1 MQLFSTF
8 QKAKSYLGVSV
19 SVVSK
24 DLKKRKK
31 SRESLSDEDDEIENV
46 FSHPEGQHS
55 DLKVLKLITDAG
67 LSLVDVI
74 TDFLFAT
81 R

>member
-1 MQLFSTF
+1 M
-8 QKAKSYLGVSV
+8 VSI
-19 SVVSK
+19 SVVPK

-31 SRESLSDEDDEIENV
+31 SRDDDDDEIENI
-46 FSHPEGQHS
+46 FSHPEGRNS
-55 DLKVLKLITDAG
+55 DFKVLKLITIAG

-74 TDFLFAT
+74 TDLLFAT

>member
-1 MQLFSTF
+1 M
-8 QKAKSYLGVSV
+8 G
-19 SVVSK
+19 
-24 DLKKRKK
+24 D
-31 SRESLSDEDDEIENV
+31 DDEMEKV
-46 FSHPEGQHS
+46 FSHKEGRHS
-55 DLKVLKLITDAG
+55 DLKVLKLITVAG

>member
-1 MQLFSTF
+1 M
-8 QKAKSYLGVSV
+8 
-19 SVVSK
+19 
-24 DLKKRKK
+24 
-31 SRESLSDEDDEIENV
+31 SDEDDEIENI